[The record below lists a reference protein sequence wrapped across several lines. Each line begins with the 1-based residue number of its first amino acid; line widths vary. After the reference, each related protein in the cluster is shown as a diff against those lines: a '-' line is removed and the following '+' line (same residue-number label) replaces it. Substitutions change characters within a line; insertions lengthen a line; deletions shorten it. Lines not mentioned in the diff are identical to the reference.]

1 MAAFSSHFTARDSH
15 NYRVFSSWMV
25 GAMLVFVTAT
35 IGIDAKWIPNSIG
48 WVLTV
53 LSVLLMLAS
62 IRAYMFFLRHADELL
77 RKIHLDALALAFGF
91 GTVAMMGY
99 RLCERLGAP
108 KLDINDSFLVMLAT
122 WIIAQWVGFRRYA
135 GDEEA

>member
-1 MAAFSSHFTARDSH
+1 MTAFSSHFTERDSRH
-15 NYRVFSSWMV
+15 YRVFSVWMIA
-25 GAMLVFVTAT
+25 AMLVFVTAT
-35 IGIDAKWIPNSIG
+35 ISIDAQWIPNSLG
-48 WVLTV
+48 WGLTI
-53 LSVLLMLAS
+53 LSVGLMLAA
-62 IRAYMFFLRHADELL
+62 IRAYIFFLQHADELL

-108 KLDINDSFLVMLAT
+108 KLDINDSFFVMLLT
-122 WIIAQWVGFRRYA
+122 WVIAQWVGFRRYA